1 MNAVGKP
8 KFRIYSENNLIQ
20 EITLDLTNTEGL
32 IETAIPINI
41 SHTLID
47 YTITKKEIGWRLK
60 WTLHYNEWITIDN
73 LLKIQEVLRYARQGF
88 NINFTPR
95 IDLPQRNYEVVFS
108 SDNISIG
115 IITQKGKYFLN
126 KGVILEFTS
135 KQILNDLNIINIDNI
150 PFAVYSADE
159 FAFVII

>member
-1 MNAVGKP
+1 
-8 KFRIYSENNLIQ
+8 
-20 EITLDLTNTEGL
+20 
-32 IETAIPINI
+32 
-41 SHTLID
+41 
-47 YTITKKEIGWRLK
+47 
-60 WTLHYNEWITIDN
+60 
-73 LLKIQEVLRYARQGF
+73 VLRYARQGF